1 MAQGDRASQKHRDV
15 PALPTINVN
24 LSVAGG
30 VSTDF
35 EHVIYFTPDL
45 TMFQASGETGDMP
58 INAMNVRLAILSFE
72 AALTGVA
79 TNNFTLNFIQRRAG
93 NILVNTTSATTVTGA
108 GTATITPASMANISL
123 NSRLVFSGGTGAT
136 ETVVVSAVNF
146 TGGTFTAT
154 FANNHSGA
162 YTIQSAPLATV
173 TYATTTSATTVV
185 AGVNTVTPASMASI
199 YVGSRL
205 QFSGGTGATEVVLV
219 TSVTAT
225 TFTANFANGHSG
237 AYTIA
242 IAELAFVNHQF
253 YVPMG
258 PFNAILPGDVVTL
271 QRISNGTGLAN
282 PALTV
287 GLDLVP
293 TGVYQ

>member
-1 MAQGDRASQKHRDV
+1 MAQGDRSSQKHRDV

-45 TMFQASGETGDMP
+45 TMFQSTGESGDMP
-58 INAMNVRLAILSFE
+58 VNAMNVRLAILSFE
-72 AALTGVA
+72 AAVTGVI

-93 NILVNTTSATTVTGA
+93 AILVNTTSATTVVSGLT
-108 GTATITPASMANISL
+108 TITPASMSNIYL
-123 NSRLVFSGGTGAT
+123 NSRFVFSGGTGAT
-136 ETVVVSAVNF
+136 ETVVVTAINF
-146 TGGTFTAT
+146 TAGTFQAV

-173 TYATTTSATTVV
+173 TYATTTSSTTVV

-219 TSVTAT
+219 TAVTAT
-225 TFTANFANGHSG
+225 TFTANFVNGHSG

-253 YVPMG
+253 YIPMG

-271 QRISNGTGLAN
+271 QRVSNGTGLAN